1 MEHGENAV
9 LQLRSYQTR
18 LVARAIA
25 CCAVV
30 LALIVC
36 ASTAKTG
43 EINSEGH
50 LGSVDDYLSTK
61 PDFPDVYE
69 VPQLG
74 IDVKNA
80 ESTLQSIYPFD
91 GVEIVGVL
99 PGGAGAA
106 AGLKGERRQIQ
117 TIMTVGL
124 LAASMFFP
132 PAVMGVAVLESS
144 GVGESHE
151 FIIAIDG
158 IRTHDINDFGA
169 ALSQAEPGEIV
180 YLTVVSNSQ
189 RKQLRVPLYRR
200 RG

>member
-1 MEHGENAV
+1 M
-9 LQLRSYQTR
+9 QLFKMLLPLPTNQARPA
-18 LVARAIA
+18 ARAIA
-25 CCAVV
+25 CWAVV
-30 LALIVC
+30 LALTVC

-43 EINSEGH
+43 EIYSDGH
-50 LGSVDDYLSTK
+50 LGSVDDYLSIK

-69 VPQLG
+69 VSQLG
-74 IDVKNA
+74 IDVKNG
-80 ESTLQSIYPFD
+80 ESTLQSIYQFD

-99 PGGAGAA
+99 PGSPGAA
-106 AGLKGERRQIQ
+106 AGLKGERRQLQ

-151 FIIAIDG
+151 FIIAVDG
-158 IRTHDINDFGA
+158 IRTHDIKDFGA

-189 RKQLRVPLYRR
+189 RKQLQVPLYRR
-200 RG
+200 HG